1 MNKFDKSHF
10 YVYLASK
17 KPKDVYDPTYKDNK
31 TLFIAF
37 AKNNNDT
44 SKQHER
50 HLRVSYVEYLAFKMG
65 AESDIPTNNKS
76 CRNKVG
82 SIWLSLGGVNFNKL
96 GCKRDDSKECEIGK
110 SSKLKELENELN
122 KTKNQKQKTIT
133 QTSLE
138 ECIEE
143 RINEFKNGYHN
154 VMILKRVQRL

>member
-76 CRNKVG
+76 CRNLVH
-82 SIWLSLGGVNFNKL
+82 
-96 GCKRDDSKECEIGK
+96 
-110 SSKLKELENELN
+110 
-122 KTKNQKQKTIT
+122 TKNLCNWGLHFQLVSQ
-133 QTSLE
+133 S
-138 ECIEE
+138 
-143 RINEFKNGYHN
+143 RI
-154 VMILKRVQRL
+154 L